1 MGHSIKYSVSTS
13 RVWQDTQSYIRPQ
26 PVKVTRRQQ
35 LEEGWAG
42 RRRLGQMLWPRRFG
56 RPSPCSRCTWTPSSA
71 WKGGWSWSWL
81 PNSTDFFI
89 GFLFRCC
96 QLMPD
101 QISDWSARWRPGRWW
116 PRPWWLSDICYS
128 PKKSGNLFWKHE
140 KVTYLSWSHQQSKV
154 PALGWKQELIS
165 KFFPNCRWTTAREV
179 QPRLFRFSSAWS
191 AASVC
196 EPSLCFQ
203 SFLLYWHCRAVLS
216 ALQRSNHIHL
226 YHWAFK
232 TILWGSETDQGRAR
246 YSQVQSGTA
255 RYRWYPRCYIHLC
268 CRLLKNIFM
277 DFYVNSSY
285 ILLSSR
291 FV

>member
-1 MGHSIKYSVSTS
+1 MTTS

-128 PKKSGNLFWKHE
+128 PKKKWKPFLE
-140 KVTYLSWSHQQSKV
+140 AWKSDILVLVAPAVKGAGPRLKAGVDLKVF
-154 PALGWKQELIS
+154 PELPLDDGEGGAAATLQVLLRMVSRLCVWAKFMLS
-165 KFFPNCRWTTAREV
+165 KFFVILAL
-179 QPRLFRFSSAWS
+179 QS
-191 AASVC
+191 AAIS
-196 EPSLCFQ
+196 
-203 SFLLYWHCRAVLS
+203 
-216 ALQRSNHIHL
+216 
-226 YHWAFK
+226 
-232 TILWGSETDQGRAR
+232 TSE
-246 YSQVQSGTA
+246 
-255 RYRWYPRCYIHLC
+255 
-268 CRLLKNIFM
+268 N
-277 DFYVNSSY
+277 
-285 ILLSSR
+285 
-291 FV
+291 

>member
-1 MGHSIKYSVSTS
+1 MFNRGGWTEKLLFLIWDFFWWAIQSSILWVHQGFGKIL
-13 RVWQDTQSYIRPQ
+13 RVIFALNNRSY
-26 PVKVTRRQQ
+26 KVTRRQQ

-154 PALGWKQELIS
+154 PALGWKQELIP

-203 SFLLYWHCRAVLS
+203 RFLLLGPGRPSVGGPRWDR
-216 ALQRSNHIHL
+216 RSNTLTHASL
-226 YHWAFK
+226 GACGAQ
-232 TILWGSETDQGRAR
+232 LGGSVWKQGKWQIPLNME
-246 YSQVQSGTA
+246 SV
-255 RYRWYPRCYIHLC
+255 
-268 CRLLKNIFM
+268 
-277 DFYVNSSY
+277 
-285 ILLSSR
+285 
-291 FV
+291 

>member
-71 WKGGWSWSWL
+71 WEGGWSWSWL

-116 PRPWWLSDICYS
+116 PRPWWLSDICHS
-128 PKKSGNLFWKHE
+128 PKKVETFFGSMKKWHTCPGRTSSQRCRPSVE
-140 KVTYLSWSHQQSKV
+140 SRSWS
-154 PALGWKQELIS
+154 
-165 KFFPNCRWTTAREV
+165 
-179 QPRLFRFSSAWS
+179 
-191 AASVC
+191 
-196 EPSLCFQ
+196 Q
-203 SFLLYWHCRAVLS
+203 SFSRTAAGRRRGRCSRDSSGSPPHGQPPLCVSQVY
-216 ALQRSNHIHL
+216 
-226 YHWAFK
+226 AFK
-232 TILWGSETDQGRAR
+232 VFCYIGTAERCYQHFRDLITSICPTERSKPFYGDLKQTKAEPGTAR
-246 YSQVQSGTA
+246 YSQVQPGTGDIRGA
-255 RYRWYPRCYIHLC
+255 TFISAAVC
-268 CRLLKNIFM
+268 
-277 DFYVNSSY
+277 
-285 ILLSSR
+285 
-291 FV
+291 